1 MGVLRGCQEEVQVEK
16 ARRKYRMT
24 DERAQLTEK
33 GRNHQE
39 KKADGKA
46 SAYAAGQENKA
57 DWGRKI
63 AEETEAQLGEAD
75 TWTDQ
80 LQTLVRQNKL
90 AVFSALL
97 IFLMILVAIF
107 APLVAPYD
115 HLAQSLTE
123 RLQDPSPAHWLGTDE
138 LGRDVLSRIIFG
150 ARISLTVGLLPTMI
164 SMAIGTVLGLCA
176 GFYGGKTDFIIMR
189 LADVM
194 LAFPS
199 LLLAMV
205 VMYTMGGGLINIFI
219 ALSLVNW
226 AGTARIVRSQTLSLK
241 EKEFVEAA
249 RSIGVKKRTIMFR
262 HILPNCLPSL
272 IVLFTLNIPSAILSE
287 ASLSFLGIGAQ
298 PPSASWGLMVVR
310 GKKYLFSEPWLS
322 IAPSVAIMLVVLAFN
337 FLGDGLRD
345 VLDPYLKEQ

>member
-1 MGVLRGCQEEVQVEK
+1 MRNSGENGSE
-16 ARRKYRMT
+16 MT
-24 DERAQLTEK
+24 VKHLWKEGAVPVSVVSDPMSE
-33 GRNHQE
+33 
-39 KKADGKA
+39 
-46 SAYAAGQENKA
+46 
-57 DWGRKI
+57 I
-63 AEETEAQLGEAD
+63 GESD
-75 TWTDQ
+75 TWMDQ
-80 LQTLVRQNKL
+80 VKTLIRQNKL
-90 AVFSALL
+90 AAASAVLILL
-97 IFLMILVAIF
+97 IILAAVF

-115 HLAQSLTE
+115 HLAQSLTD
-123 RLQDPSPAHWLGTDE
+123 RLQTPSMAHWLGTDE

-150 ARISLTVGLLPTMI
+150 ARISLTIGLVPTLI

-176 GFYGGKTDFIIMR
+176 GVYGGKVDFVIMR

-219 ALSLVNW
+219 ALSLINW
-226 AGTARIVRSQTLSLK
+226 ASTARVVRSQTLSLK
-241 EKEFVEAA
+241 EKEYVEAA
-249 RSIGVKKRTIMFR
+249 RSIGVSRWKIMFR

-287 ASLSFLGIGAQ
+287 ASLSFLGVGAQ
-298 PPSASWGLMVVR
+298 PPSASWGLMAVR
-310 GKKYLFSEPWLS
+310 GKKYLFSEPWLC
-322 IAPSVAIMLVVLAFN
+322 IAPSVAIMIVVLAFN

>member
-1 MGVLRGCQEEVQVEK
+1 MNDKIEKNISSQIGEE
-16 ARRKYRMT
+16 
-24 DERAQLTEK
+24 
-33 GRNHQE
+33 
-39 KKADGKA
+39 
-46 SAYAAGQENKA
+46 
-57 DWGRKI
+57 
-63 AEETEAQLGEAD
+63 D
-75 TWTDQ
+75 TWLDKGK
-80 LQTLVRQNKL
+80 TLVRQNKI
-90 AVFSALL
+90 AAFSALVILL
-97 IFLMILVAIF
+97 ILLAAIF

-115 HLAQSLTE
+115 HLEQSLAD
-123 RLQDPSPAHWLGTDE
+123 RLKDPSAAHWLGTDE

-150 ARISLTVGLLPTMI
+150 ARISLTIGLIPTLI

-205 VMYTMGGGLINIFI
+205 VMYTMGGGLVNIFI

-249 RSIGVKKRTIMFR
+249 RSMGVGKWTIMFR

-272 IVLFTLNIPSAILSE
+272 IVLFTLNIPAAILSE

-298 PPSASWGLMVVR
+298 PPSPSWGLMAVR

-322 IAPSVAIMLVVLAFN
+322 IAPSAAIMVVVLAFN

-345 VLDPYLKEQ
+345 ILDPYLKEQ